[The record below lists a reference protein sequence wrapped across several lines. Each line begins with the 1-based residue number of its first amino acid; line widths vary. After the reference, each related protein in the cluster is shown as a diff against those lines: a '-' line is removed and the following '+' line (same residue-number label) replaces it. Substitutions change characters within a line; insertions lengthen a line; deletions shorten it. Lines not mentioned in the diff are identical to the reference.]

1 MLSVTGLINI
11 DISDFKTVIHTQG
24 FASVGMA
31 KAKNASD
38 IETAINQILDNPLVE
53 NIDISSAKG
62 TIINIVS
69 QHELALDTYHLI
81 GNIIQQRISA
91 EANLIVGLT
100 IDPTI
105 KNAIEVFLLTT
116 GIAFNPKPILQV
128 CG

>member
-1 MLSVTGLINI
+1 
-11 DISDFKTVIHTQG
+11 
-24 FASVGMA
+24 MA

-38 IETAINQILDNPLVE
+38 IETAVNKLLENPLVE
-53 NIDISSAKG
+53 NIDIRSANG
-62 TIINIVS
+62 AIINIVS
-69 QHELALDTYHLI
+69 QQEQELALDTYHLI

-91 EANLIVGLT
+91 DANLIVGLT

-116 GIAFNPKPILQV
+116 GIAFNSKPILQV